1 MANLGS
7 LIMGFAAVGAI
18 GIASYA
24 LGQNKIRKINDYDD
38 LSGLIIAASPD
49 FVLHEI
55 LISENGQF
63 ALIKGKN
70 VKGKNGELFFAKSM
84 GDEFAIRAINETQIS
99 NNENQTK
106 IIFNDVTFP
115 DFAGVLNKAGA

>member
-24 LGQNKIRKINDYDD
+24 LGQNKIRKINNYDD
-38 LSGLIIAASPD
+38 LSDLIIAASPD
-49 FVLHEI
+49 FILNEI
-55 LISENGQF
+55 SISENGQF
-63 ALIKGKN
+63 AL

-84 GDEFAIRAINETQIS
+84 GDEFAIRAINETQIY
-99 NNENQTK
+99 NNENKTK

-115 DFAGVLNKAGA
+115 DFVGVLNKAGA